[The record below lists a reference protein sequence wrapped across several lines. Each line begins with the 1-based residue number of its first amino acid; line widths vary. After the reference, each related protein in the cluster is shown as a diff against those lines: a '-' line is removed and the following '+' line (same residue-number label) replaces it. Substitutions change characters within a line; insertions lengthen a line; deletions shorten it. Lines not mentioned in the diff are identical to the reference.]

1 MIEKFKTLFFVKSS
15 LISLYLALTIPI
27 PFVSIDRLKIPSFV
41 IFFLGLY
48 LIINITSDYVET
60 CNNKISY
67 KTSLI
72 SKTLGKNNWEISWKD
87 IKLIKSL
94 PTSQG
99 SKVYYFN
106 TYQGDNFLLPQRVE
120 NFEKFILIVS
130 KNTGLDMKE
139 ISYISPLWTYKLLT
153 FLSVLMIV
161 GELFAFYKLN
171 IINTE
176 TITLLSNCGYSST
189 LSQASLF

>member
-27 PFVSIDRLKIPSFV
+27 PFISTERLKVLSI
-41 IFFLGLY
+41 ITFFLGLY
-48 LIINITSDYVET
+48 LIFSITSDYVEIF
-60 CNNKISY
+60 NNKISY
-67 KTSLI
+67 QTSFV
-72 SKTLGKNNWEISWKD
+72 SKILGKKNWEISWKD

-106 TYQGDNFLLPQRVE
+106 TFQGDNFLVPQRVE
-120 NFEKFILIVS
+120 NFEKFLSIVS
-130 KNTGLDMKE
+130 KNTGVGVDN

-153 FLSVLMIV
+153 LLSVVMII
-161 GELFAFYKLN
+161 GEFFAFLN
-171 IINTE
+171 
-176 TITLLSNCGYSST
+176 
-189 LSQASLF
+189 

>member
-15 LISLYLALTIPI
+15 LISLYLALTIPL
-27 PFVSIDRLKIPSFV
+27 PFISIEKLKIASII
-41 IFFLGLY
+41 IFALGLY

-67 KTSLI
+67 KTSFI
-72 SKTLGKNNWEISWKD
+72 SKALGKKSWEISWKD

-106 TYQGDNFLLPQRVE
+106 THKGDNFLIPQRVE
-120 NFEKFILIVS
+120 NFKKFLSIVS
-130 KNTGLDMKE
+130 KKTGININE
-139 ISYISPLWTYKLLT
+139 ISYISPLWTYKVLT
-153 FLSVLMIV
+153 VLSGLMII
-161 GELFAFYKLN
+161 GEIFAFKSQMLSMLN
-171 IINTE
+171 
-176 TITLLSNCGYSST
+176 L
-189 LSQASLF
+189 

>member
-27 PFVSIDRLKIPSFV
+27 PFISIDKLKILSIATFV
-41 IFFLGLY
+41 LGLY

-60 CNNKISY
+60 CNNRISY
-67 KTSLI
+67 KTSFVSRI
-72 SKTLGKNNWEISWKD
+72 LGRKNWQIFWKD

-99 SKVYYFN
+99 SKVFYFN
-106 TYQGDNFLLPQRVE
+106 TKKGDNFLIPQRVE
-120 NFEKFILIVS
+120 NFEKFLLIVS
-130 KNTGLDMKE
+130 KNTGIITNE

-153 FLSVLMIV
+153 FLSVLMII
-161 GELFAFYKLN
+161 GELFAFLD
-171 IINTE
+171 
-176 TITLLSNCGYSST
+176 
-189 LSQASLF
+189 

>member
-1 MIEKFKTLFFVKSS
+1 MIEKYKTLFFVKSS

-27 PFVSIDRLKIPSFV
+27 PFISLDKFKIPSTILFV
-41 IFFLGLY
+41 LGLY

-60 CNNKISY
+60 SNKKISY
-67 KTSLI
+67 KSTFI
-72 SKTLGKNNWEISWKD
+72 AAFLGKKTWEISWKD

-106 TYQGDNFLLPQRVE
+106 TFLGDNILVPQRLE
-120 NFEKFILIVS
+120 NFEKFLLVVS
-130 KNTGLDMKE
+130 KNTGISINQ

-153 FLSVLMIV
+153 FISLVMII
-161 GELFAFYKLN
+161 GELFAFLN
-171 IINTE
+171 
-176 TITLLSNCGYSST
+176 
-189 LSQASLF
+189 

>member
-27 PFVSIDRLKIPSFV
+27 PFIAIDKLKIPSISIFV
-41 IFFLGLY
+41 LGLY
-48 LIINITSDYVET
+48 LIINITSDHVET

-72 SKTLGKNNWEISWKD
+72 SKALGRKNWEISWKD
-87 IKLIKSL
+87 IKLIKSQ

-106 TYQGDNFLLPQRVE
+106 TNKGDNYLIPQRVE
-120 NFEKFILIVS
+120 NFERFLSIVS
-130 KNTGLDMKE
+130 QNTRIDVKE

-153 FLSVLMIV
+153 TLSVLMII
-161 GELFAFYKLN
+161 GEIYAFV
-171 IINTE
+171 I
-176 TITLLSNCGYSST
+176 
-189 LSQASLF
+189 

>member
-15 LISLYLALTIPI
+15 LISLYLALTFPL
-27 PFVSIDRLKIPSFV
+27 PFISNETLKILS
-41 IFFLGLY
+41 IITFFLGLY

-67 KTSLI
+67 KTSFI
-72 SKTLGKNNWEISWKD
+72 SKTLGKKNWEILWKD

-106 TYQGDNFLLPQRVE
+106 TYQGDNFLVPQRVE
-120 NFEKFILIVS
+120 NFEKFLLIVS
-130 KNTGLDMKE
+130 RNTGISVNEL
-139 ISYISPLWTYKLLT
+139 SYISPLWTYKLLT
-153 FLSVLMIV
+153 LLSVLMII
-161 GELFAFYKLN
+161 GELFAFL
-171 IINTE
+171 I
-176 TITLLSNCGYSST
+176 
-189 LSQASLF
+189 